1 MKEHFVSPID
11 FKSPNRMAI
20 LKVIVLSLVTIV
32 PHNIWSSSEPCLL
45 GTQSSHPIDEHR
57 SSGAFEVSK
66 LACENTEPDFLIQDS
81 LVLRNIR
88 EDVSNYFCSSFE
100 DTNSSVA
107 DNGVCNSE
115 KQFNFIEHSERVQ
128 DFIDIMG
135 ATLELKIALPES
147 YAESSNSQHIRALMF
162 LCTNYTLEKLGNI
175 ITSEAS
181 VAEKERAIE
190 LLAHKGL
197 LGHFLTSRP
206 GRAFLTNTSLPLSL
220 RTKAVKSFLD
230 SPNSTRERIEYLTR
244 FYSENKESTGS
255 RREFANI
262 LNLSYKE
269 YLEQDPTTLNRQTL
283 SILNNYNIDGVQ
295 EIISSLSQIEAKNS
309 NGYGGRVIASV
320 EDTATPNQTRPN
332 CSQTRILSPEG
343 YRAIIDPLD
352 DFLSSKSTKA
362 SSGFPLLTNPINR
375 WSWYK
380 DSFGSDSR
388 WSEIEFSL
396 SESKA
401 RDGIPNIRAFYC
413 FVENIT
419 SSFSSF
425 LDLPINHPNR
435 NQIANEI
442 FEKITLNGAEADF
455 LSIMGKLLPNL
466 SEANQLAAIDIID
479 EQVSL
484 GTTSEIDSLRTWR
497 RNTLSDLIDEN
508 TDRLSGTLVSRAI
521 AALASNGGAD
531 EEHTL
536 ATYFQRYDDE
546 VFRQNILAQY
556 DDPSLISSVGTNMR
570 LLRVLETFT
579 PQAKRDDY
587 LRVLVTKISSIDA
600 STISFRNGA
609 TDTSRVYQANLEAIV
624 KGIGA
629 ISGDDMGTFIDERLA
644 RIRQQA
650 DGVINPVSG
659 NNRNEVT
666 LNPTRVLTN
675 IAITGQ
681 SSGSDPSGSKPSGP
695 SPAGSRE
702 IKPKTVQDSFVNT
715 GVSPTRVGGMGFNSN
730 IKNPSISTTLE
741 SLKEQVQ
748 SFEIERE
755 NGQIENNEA
764 APNDDSRPLA
774 QDNFFSS
781 IAQNLGFPGAGQNEN
796 FSPPI
801 FPTRPNVGE
810 QGTAVN
816 TSTFNDSIS
825 RPSSTVPNESLAN
838 DDSSE
843 DSSRDSS
850 SSRSKST
857 NTTDRELLREVE
869 KLSNDTSNLKNEI
882 NRLDAPTNIPTPA
895 TGLGPNSPLAQNNFN
910 QRNPTGATTGGPN
923 SIGQENQNQRA
934 PASSPDRSE
943 NTQSPYPSQRP
954 AIGNIAQPDSP
965 LNQSILSPF
974 DNPTE
979 QDLSKVI
986 KIQSIEQK
994 NLLMNYMAAKENMNC
1009 PELRFIQDFYQTN
1022 IDNFILSKRRKPWR
1036 EYALLELEGINFR
1049 FNYPGAANMRQ
1060 EIKETCDTL
1069 AGELPAEMGESTRA
1083 PASISELIPEEAR
1096 PAQEEKSLIKK
1107 FMLKLG
1113 L

>member
-1 MKEHFVSPID
+1 VKDHFNTSID
-11 FKSPNRMAI
+11 YKRPKRIVI
-20 LKVIVLSLVTIV
+20 LKALIISLTAIIS
-32 PHNIWSSSEPCLL
+32 PSIWSSSETCLL

-88 EDVSNYFCSSFE
+88 KDVSEYFCSSFE

-107 DNGVCNSE
+107 GNGVCTSE
-115 KQFNFIEHSERVQ
+115 RQFNFIEHSERVQ
-128 DFIDIMG
+128 EFIEVMG
-135 ATLELKIALPES
+135 ATLEQKIVLPDN
-147 YAESSNSQHIRALMF
+147 YTESSNSQHIRALMF

-175 ITSEAS
+175 ITSEATD
-181 VAEKERAIE
+181 AEKERAIE

-206 GRAFLTNTSLPLSL
+206 GREFLTNTSIPLSL

-230 SPNSTRERIEYLTR
+230 SPNSTRERIEYLTK
-244 FYSENKESTGS
+244 FYSEHKDSTGP

-262 LNLSYKE
+262 LNLSFKE

-283 SILNNYNIDGVQ
+283 SILNSYNIDGVQ
-295 EIISSLSQIEAKNS
+295 EVISSLGQSEFRNTT
-309 NGYGGRVIASV
+309 GPGGRVIASV
-320 EDTATPNQTRPN
+320 ADTSTPNQTRPN
-332 CSQTRILSPEG
+332 CSQTQPLTPEG
-343 YRAIIDPLD
+343 YRAIINPLD
-352 DFLSSKSTKA
+352 KFLTLKSAKVG
-362 SSGFPLLTNPINR
+362 SGFPVLTNPINR
-375 WSWYK
+375 WSWYE
-380 DSFGSDSR
+380 DSFESDSR

-396 SESKA
+396 NESNA
-401 RDGIPNIRAFYC
+401 TDGIPNVRAFYC

-419 SSFSSF
+419 SSFSRF
-425 LDLPINHPNR
+425 LELPLNHPNK

-442 FEKITLNGAEADF
+442 FEKITLNGAETDF
-455 LSIMGKLLPNL
+455 LSIMGKLLPSL

-479 EQVSL
+479 DQVSL
-484 GTTSEIDSLRTWR
+484 GTTANIDSLRTWR
-497 RNTLSDLIDEN
+497 KNTLSELIDEN
-508 TDRLSGTLVSRAI
+508 THRLSGTLVSRAI
-521 AALASNGGAD
+521 AALANNGGAD

-546 VFRQNILAQY
+546 TFRQNILAQY

-579 PQAKRDDY
+579 PQAKRDEY
-587 LRVLVTKISSIDA
+587 LRVLATKISSMDA
-600 STISFRNGA
+600 STMSFRNGA
-609 TDTSRVYQANLEAIV
+609 TDSSRVYQANLEAIV
-624 KGIGA
+624 EGIDA
-629 ISGDDMGTFIDERLA
+629 ISGDDMGSLLA
-644 RIRQQA
+644 KMRQQA
-650 DGVINPVSG
+650 EGVNDHISG

-666 LNPTRVLTN
+666 LRPTRVNSN

-681 SSGSDPSGSKPSGP
+681 PSGSLSSGSPPSGNRVIKSKSIQE
-695 SPAGSRE
+695 SIRSAGIGGTNIRGT
-702 IKPKTVQDSFVNT
+702 PVNLN
-715 GVSPTRVGGMGFNSN
+715 GE
-730 IKNPSISTTLE
+730 NPIISAKIA
-741 SLKEQVQ
+741 SLKAEVQ
-748 SFEIERE
+748 SSELEGE
-755 NGQIENNEA
+755 NQQRINNEA
-764 APNDDSRPLA
+764 APIEDSSPLA

-781 IAQNLGFPGAGQNEN
+781 IAQNLGFPSTGQNEN

-801 FPTRPNVGE
+801 IPTRANIGE
-810 QGTAVN
+810 QRTAVN
-816 TSTFNDSIS
+816 TSSFDNSIS
-825 RPSSTVPNESLAN
+825 RTNSTVPKESFAT
-838 DDSSE
+838 DDSTEASSTSSKRSE
-843 DSSRDSS
+843 ISNNS
-850 SSRSKST
+850 
-857 NTTDRELLREVE
+857 DRELLREVE
-869 KLSNDTSNLKNEI
+869 KLSNDTSNLKNQI

-895 TGLGPNSPLAQNNFN
+895 TGLGPSSPLAQNNFN
-910 QRNPTGATTGGPN
+910 QVNPSRATTIGDN
-923 SIGQENQNQRA
+923 SVGQGNQNQNQRA
-934 PASSPDRSE
+934 PASVADRSGSAPSGY
-943 NTQSPYPSQRP
+943 TSPSQSP
-954 AIGNIAQPDSP
+954 AIANNAQSEFP

-974 DNPTE
+974 DNPTQ

-994 NLLMNYMAAKENMNC
+994 NLLMNYMAAKEDMNC

-1060 EIKETCDTL
+1060 EIKETCATL
-1069 AGELPAEMGESTRA
+1069 AGERPSEMGESTRA